1 MGEMATKIYAPV
13 NSVNQHKTY
22 HTVLPKDIIL
32 TTEEAN
38 QLIEL
43 EKAHENGWTPNLI
56 NNRIVNISTTKNQGV
71 HFFCMEKQF
80 SLRTLAINPNL
91 SPVTVF
97 LMLHQID
104 AKKMGYTDSFLL
116 QFLRNPVVVKD
127 ATLFKMVFS
136 KLKEQ
141 YPRNVFDFMLTHLDS
156 MCVANVMLVLSE
168 AGVAEDTV
176 RSVYYKKAMLRE
188 DELKGYID
196 ASMPEVSGLPLNW
209 VLRMYGIEK

>member
-1 MGEMATKIYAPV
+1 MGEMTAKIYAPV

-22 HTVLPKDIIL
+22 RTVLPKDIIL

-38 QLIEL
+38 ELIEL
-43 EKAHENGWTPNLI
+43 EKAHEAGWTQNLI
-56 NNRIVNISTTKNQGV
+56 NSRIAKIATTANQGI

-80 SLRTLAINPNL
+80 SLRTLAANPHL

-97 LMLHQID
+97 LMLHQLEAKNID
-104 AKKMGYTDSFLL
+104 YADSFLI
-116 QFLRNPVVVKD
+116 QFLRNPVVLKD
-127 ATLFKMVFS
+127 SSLFKMVFS

-141 YPRNVFDFMLTHLDS
+141 YTRNVFEFALTHLDAMS
-156 MCVANVMLVLSE
+156 TANFMLVLSE
-168 AGVAEDTV
+168 AGIAIEGV

-188 DELKGYID
+188 EELKVYID
-196 ASMPEVSGLPLNW
+196 ESMPEVSGLPLNW